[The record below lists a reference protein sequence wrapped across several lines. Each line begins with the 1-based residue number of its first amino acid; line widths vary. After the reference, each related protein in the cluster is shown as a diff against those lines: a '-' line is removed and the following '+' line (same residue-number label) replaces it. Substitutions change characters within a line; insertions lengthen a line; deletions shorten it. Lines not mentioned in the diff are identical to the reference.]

1 MFFAAPFSDVE
12 PYFLIALKNEINR
25 LSINGT
31 KLDTVS
37 VEVNTIEAIDY
48 HYRYIVYLIYIICYL
63 YTEPYI

>member
-48 HYRYIVYLIYIICYL
+48 HYRYIVYLI
-63 YTEPYI
+63 